1 MRKKLKKKKINQPNK
16 SVDKNNKSEWIT
28 ILIIVLLALLGL
40 ISRFCFSNNQLD
52 DSFLKL

>member
-40 ISRFCFSNNQLD
+40 IS
-52 DSFLKL
+52 SFLFFKQSAG